1 MKTARR
7 CGRDH
12 ASTQQ
17 ARYRV
22 RLSCVRWPS
31 YPCLLNSDA
40 WLGSFVLQEILQV
53 LFCYVLFYG
62 AVLPRYLLK
71 ERETERESK
80 KEHEEGRKK
89 EQSSASS
96 GQGL

>member
-31 YPCLLNSDA
+31 YPGLLNSDA

-53 LFCYVLFYG
+53 LFCFFSMEPDYLLG
-62 AVLPRYLLK
+62 RYLLK
-71 ERETERESK
+71 EKETDRQRE
-80 KEHEEGRKK
+80 
-89 EQSSASS
+89 
-96 GQGL
+96 